1 MRPCV
6 ISFTPD
12 AVAQHIRTR
21 EGLGFQTPKKH
32 ERMQNLS
39 PPNLPLTAAGR
50 VLGYVIDEKNREIAT
65 DYLTMKV
72 AP

>member
-1 MRPCV
+1 L
-6 ISFTPD
+6 
-12 AVAQHIRTR
+12 AQHIGTR
-21 EGLGFQTPKKH
+21 EGLGFQTLKKH

-50 VLGYVIDEKNREIAT
+50 VVGLHVVDEKNQEIST